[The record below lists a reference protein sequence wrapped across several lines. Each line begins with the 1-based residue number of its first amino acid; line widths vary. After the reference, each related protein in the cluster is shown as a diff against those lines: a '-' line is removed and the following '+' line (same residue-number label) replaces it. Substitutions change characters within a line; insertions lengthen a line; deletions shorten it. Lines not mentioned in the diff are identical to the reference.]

1 MRHPLLRLLALGA
14 LGALAAC
21 PVHDEEKGTPPPPI
35 SAADSAR
42 RGGSLP
48 LVADAR
54 ALPTSAVCKD
64 SVAPSIPA
72 AQRTFYIDGSTGS
85 DGADGK
91 TPQTAWRSLDKANAA
106 AQPGDVFLLS
116 GTFHG
121 ELIHPAQSG
130 TPSAKIVYRGMT
142 GAAIDGGKYDVIVW
156 LDGLA
161 HIVVDNV
168 ELRHEAEP
176 VVIRNGSNNIWLRN
190 LYIHDAGSS
199 GIHIRNA
206 SDNRIEDSRIER
218 VGTEEANA
226 GEGIFVQDGSH
237 RNVIVRNTVSFA
249 GHGAVWIS
257 YQTSSEPIST
267 DNLVERNDISNTWA
281 SAVGLNGKSK
291 RTLLQCNRIHD
302 TADGSG
308 VNYARAGI
316 ELEGDSNV
324 VRYNEVFRSGAQGIT
339 LQGRTLFGFTQSAT
353 NNRVYHNTFWQNGRR
368 VAGGGLESM
377 QIIQMDV
384 GNVRGNT
391 IENNIFWHDQGFS
404 YDNVTYAMTADMYH
418 SQVPWPSGT
427 ANGNVVRNNIFPKDR
442 SLLLVIRNLTP
453 NQSYTLA
460 QAQSTFAGW
469 AGNLQ
474 ADPLFVDEV
483 AGDVR
488 LQASTPAAAMGAYC
502 TSNCIVQ

>member
-1 MRHPLLRLLALGA
+1 VRMLRLLCLVA

-21 PVHDEEKGTPPPPI
+21 PVHDEEKGTPPPPV

-42 RGGSLP
+42 MGGGSQ

-54 ALPTSAVCKD
+54 PLPGSAACKD
-64 SVAPSIPA
+64 SVAPAIPA
-72 AQRTFYIDGSTGS
+72 AQRTFYIDASTGN

-91 TPQTAWRSLDKANAA
+91 TPQTAWLTLDKANGD

-116 GTFHG
+116 GTFRG
-121 ELIHPAQSG
+121 QLIHPAQSG
-130 TPSAKIVYRGMT
+130 TPGAKIVYRGMT

-161 HIVVDNV
+161 HVVVDNL
-168 ELRHEAEP
+168 ELRNEAEP

-190 LYIHDAGSS
+190 LHIHDAGSS

-218 VGTEEANA
+218 VGTEENNA

-237 RNVIVRNTVSFA
+237 RNVIARNAVSFA
-249 GHGAVWIS
+249 GHGAVWIG
-257 YQTSSEPIST
+257 YQASSEPTSA
-267 DNLVERNDISNTWA
+267 DNVIERNDISNTWA

-308 VNYARAGI
+308 ANYARAGI

-324 VRYNEVFRSGAQGIT
+324 VRYNEVFKSGAEGIT

-353 NNRVYHNTFWQNGRR
+353 NNRIYNNTFWQNGRR
-368 VAGGGLESM
+368 VSDGSLESV
-377 QIIQMDV
+377 QLIQMDA

-391 IENNIFWHDQGFS
+391 IENNIFWHDHGFS
-404 YDNVTYAMTADMYH
+404 YDNATYAMTVDLYH
-418 SQVPWPSGT
+418 SSVPWTSGT
-427 ANGNVVRNNIFPKDR
+427 GNGNVVRNNIFPKDQT
-442 SLLLVIRNLTP
+442 LLLVINNLTP
-453 NQSYTLA
+453 NQSYTVA
-460 QAQSTFAGW
+460 HAQSTFPGW
-469 AGNLQ
+469 IGNLQ
-474 ADPLFVDEV
+474 ADPLFVDEA

-488 LQASTPAAAMGAYC
+488 LQPGTPAAAMGAHC
-502 TSNCIVQ
+502 TANCIVQ